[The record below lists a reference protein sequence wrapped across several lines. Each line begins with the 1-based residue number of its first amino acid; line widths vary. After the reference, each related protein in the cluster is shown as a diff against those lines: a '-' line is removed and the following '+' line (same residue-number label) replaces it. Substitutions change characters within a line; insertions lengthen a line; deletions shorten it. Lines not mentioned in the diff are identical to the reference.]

1 MVKQIFTHKIFL
13 LLLLGLL
20 LMVPVQSIMELNRER
35 QAYRSQA
42 IQSIMASSSGPQRLM
57 GPVIVQPYTR
67 SITVEQE
74 GKRFVRQEQ
83 IYRYLLPEQL
93 EIKANMEVTPRK
105 LSIYQAQV
113 YQTRLT
119 LSGRLP
125 TGQRLQDETA
135 SPLADEAELVAGKPY
150 LSLVLFDARGISNI
164 PELQL
169 GTERIP
175 FAPGARLDNT
185 LAGIHAPLDSLPRQD
200 GHFQLDLNL
209 QGMNELDVVPLG
221 KATSLLLAGN
231 WPHPNFIGDFLPGS
245 RTLNPQG
252 FEANWQTSWFASDME
267 TRFNRMMQGEGEPLP
282 SFSVSLVQP
291 VDHYQ
296 LNERAAKYALLFIGL
311 TFISFFMFELLK
323 GLRVHPIQYALVGMG
338 LVIFYLVLLA
348 LTEHLGFGWAY
359 LVAALASVLLN
370 GFYLSHVLGGPKQGI
385 GFAALLG
392 LVYAILY
399 SLLQAEEIALLLG
412 ALLLFATLALIMLL
426 TRKLDWYQVM
436 DDSAPVTTWAA
447 PQPSRSD
454 SHHHA

>member
-13 LLLLGLL
+13 LLLLSLL

-42 IQSIMASSSGPQRLM
+42 IHSIMASSSGPQRLM
-57 GPVIVQPYTR
+57 GPIIVQPYTR
-67 SITVEQE
+67 SVTVEQE

-93 EIKANMEVTPRK
+93 DIKANMEVTPRK
-105 LSIYQAQV
+105 LGIYQAQV
-113 YQTRLT
+113 YLTRLS

-125 TGQRLQDETA
+125 TAAQLQEST
-135 SPLADEAELVAGKPY
+135 PLAGDDELVAGKPY
-150 LSLVLFDARGISNI
+150 LSLVLSDARGINSV

-169 GTERIP
+169 GTQRIP
-175 FAPGARLDNT
+175 FAPGARLGDA
-185 LAGIHAPLDSLPRQD
+185 LAGIHAPLDSLPQQD
-200 GHFQLDLNL
+200 GTFHLELNL
-209 QGMNELDVVPLG
+209 QGMNALDIVPLG
-221 KATSLLLAGN
+221 KESTLQLAGH

-245 RTLNPQG
+245 RTLSSQG
-252 FEANWQTSWFASDME
+252 FEANWLTSWFASDME
-267 TRFNRMMQGEGEPLP
+267 TRFNRMMNGGDSHL
-282 SFSVSLVQP
+282 STFSVSLVQP

-338 LVIFYLVLLA
+338 LAIFYLVLLA

-436 DDSAPVTTWAA
+436 DYSAPATTWAA
-447 PQPSRSD
+447 PQSSTSD
-454 SHHHA
+454 TSHKA